1 MYQIL
6 RRGRNYEKIKELSE
20 INESIKN
27 LFDDEFLAK
36 LIKERGSNIIKKI
49 LEEDDKEFLDNLFL
63 EKFRNDKEFRGKI
76 KKELEKDIK

>member
-1 MYQIL
+1 LYQIL